1 MGLFDRLFRRRRSQ
15 DVGTNQDPG
24 LIPTFPLAGS
34 QHSDDRSG
42 ERGDDPRESGS
53 IDPSSQQIEVGDSGA
68 PDSGGGGDY
77 GGGDSGGGGGD
88 SGGGGGGE

>member
-1 MGLFDRLFRRRRSQ
+1 MQ
-15 DVGTNQDPG
+15 
-24 LIPTFPLAGS
+24 TFPLAGS
-34 QHSDDRSG
+34 QQADGRSD

-68 PDSGGGGDY
+68 SDSGGGGDFG

-88 SGGGGGGE
+88 AGGGGGGE

>member
-1 MGLFDRLFRRRRSQ
+1 MQ
-15 DVGTNQDPG
+15 
-24 LIPTFPLAGS
+24 TFPLAGS
-34 QHSDDRSG
+34 QQSDDRSD

-53 IDPSSQQIEVGDSGA
+53 IDPSSQQIEVGDPGA
-68 PDSGGGGDY
+68 SDTGVGSDF